1 MRILTTILQLAL
13 TATLSACDQQHTV
26 SDVDTRLGHEC
37 FERHRDTLP
46 PGTQYEGIKK
56 LVGNRLTIKIMNGVE
71 VVTIDCGLNTDG
83 TIQDAA
89 K

>member
-13 TATLSACDQQHTV
+13 TAALFGCDQQHTA
-26 SDVDTRLGHEC
+26 SDIDARLGHEC
-37 FERHRDTLP
+37 FERHRDTLA

-56 LVGNRLTIKIMNGVE
+56 LVANRLTIKIMNGVE